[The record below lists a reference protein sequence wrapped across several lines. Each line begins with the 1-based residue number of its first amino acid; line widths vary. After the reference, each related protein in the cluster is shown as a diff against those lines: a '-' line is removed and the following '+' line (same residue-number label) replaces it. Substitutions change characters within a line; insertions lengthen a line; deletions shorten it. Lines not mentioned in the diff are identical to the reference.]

1 MRNLCR
7 LCFILLGLFASVLII
22 LIYCFIIIL
31 LLCSLSLAR
40 GRRRWRHP
48 SPPPLKTHVLDGTF
62 PIKFCCPRAFLGGV
76 CSTWRV
82 FLHNKVFDKNVLKK
96 GWVWTTTGA
105 QAGAGATWTRTRGY
119 PAWAWAINC
128 TSIATMAS
136 CHRWGNTTI
145 SFKLNGELVGQY
157 NDINNAPVALLL
169 IYCWPNIMV
178 KLHVSVSAGPI
189 LAWMT

>member
-96 GWVWTTTGA
+96 GWVWTTTGT
-105 QAGAGATWTRTRGY
+105 QAGAGAQEQLGRERGVILRG
-119 PAWAWAINC
+119 PGP
-128 TSIATMAS
+128 SIAQALPQW
-136 CHRWGNTTI
+136 HRVIG
-145 SFKLNGELVGQY
+145 GE
-157 NDINNAPVALLL
+157 IRRF
-169 IYCWPNIMV
+169 
-178 KLHVSVSAGPI
+178 S
-189 LAWMT
+189 